1 MYDVIKLTPRI
12 VRDLEMIQT
21 IDDEWRAIPNYC
33 DILMLNV
40 NDQTDDFWGKL
51 STMKDGD
58 NTFLFKNVADYVL
71 KVLSIP
77 PSNTTCE
84 RVFSKVNLIKTKI
97 RNKLI
102 TVTVNGILLTSECV
116 KSAGN
121 CTRFTA
127 NETMLST

>member
-71 KVLSIP
+71 KVLSVP
-77 PSNTTCE
+77 HSNAICE

-97 RNKLI
+97 RN
-102 TVTVNGILLTSECV
+102 
-116 KSAGN
+116 
-121 CTRFTA
+121 
-127 NETMLST
+127 